1 MRLWQTKSKVEAAE
15 AKYQESTGVASALEY
30 CEYCEYCEYQESTG
44 VASALEYCE
53 YVLRAVGTDLWLCFL
68 PPVGAAEGDGCAP
81 GPAQQPSAH
90 SATLPMTRLRGGTA

>member
-15 AKYQESTGVASALEY
+15 AK
-30 CEYCEYCEYQESTG
+30 YQESTG

-68 PPVGAAEGDGCAP
+68 PPVGAAERDGCGP
-81 GPAQQPSAH
+81 GLPNNHPLTAQPC
-90 SATLPMTRLRGGTA
+90 R